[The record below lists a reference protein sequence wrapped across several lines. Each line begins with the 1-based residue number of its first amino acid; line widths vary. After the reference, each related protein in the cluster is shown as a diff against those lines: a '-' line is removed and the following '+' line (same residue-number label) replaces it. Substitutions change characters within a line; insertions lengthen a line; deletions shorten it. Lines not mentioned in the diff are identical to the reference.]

1 MIKSKITK
9 EEVNQ
14 LPVILFEG
22 EVTVVD
28 SDEKVHDALSDL
40 QQHEIVGIDTETKP
54 SFRKGV
60 LHKVALL
67 QISTPNHCYLFRLNR
82 ISFPRELGVF
92 LSDKSIL
99 KIGLALKDD
108 FTALNKHHKFKPE
121 NVVDLQSIVKD
132 YGIMDLSLQKI
143 FALVFNQKISK
154 SQRLT
159 NWEIQDLTE
168 QQQRYAATDAWA
180 ALMIYKRLI
189 KEEKL
194 SKKEIEMIVNQLA
207 QAVQSNT
214 RDVISDAHAV

>member
-22 EVTVVD
+22 KVTVID
-28 SDEKVHDALSDL
+28 SDEKVYEALLDL
-40 QQHEIVGIDTETKP
+40 QQHKIVGIDTETKP

-82 ISFPRELGVF
+82 ISFPRELGAF

-121 NVVDLQSIVKD
+121 NIVDLQSIVKE

-159 NWEIQDLTE
+159 NWESQDLTE

-194 SKKEIEMIVNQLA
+194 SKKEIEMIVNQIA
-207 QAVQSNT
+207 KAVQSNT
-214 RDVISDAHAV
+214 LDVISDAHEV